1 MTVQPSPLN
10 IVQGVGPL
18 LTGAE
23 AVGVIKEIV
32 GAVGEWVR
40 TVEQGRAKRADIA
53 AKEAATLAAIAADR
67 DVLLTYLDRSFDERK
82 DNFKQLFTAL
92 DDAIR
97 NNPAAVA
104 DVLGAITTLAVRSP
118 FTDLADAPSVLARL
132 NDKGSEW
139 TV

>member
-1 MTVQPSPLN
+1 MTVQPSPLT

-118 FTDLADAPSVLARL
+118 FADLADAPRCSL
-132 NDKGSEW
+132 D
-139 TV
+139 

>member
-118 FTDLADAPSVLARL
+118 FADLADAPSVLARL